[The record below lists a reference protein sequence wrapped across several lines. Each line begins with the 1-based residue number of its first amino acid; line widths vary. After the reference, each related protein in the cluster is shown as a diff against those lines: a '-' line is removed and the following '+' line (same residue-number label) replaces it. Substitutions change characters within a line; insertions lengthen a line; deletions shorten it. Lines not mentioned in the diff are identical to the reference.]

1 MLNGEI
7 LIFLYLFQALH
18 VFEVESNVK
27 KAEIRIY
34 KLKLQEK
41 RMIRRQRDRIN
52 VNVNRIPDQ
61 FSRLR
66 VSLTRTILMMRFFS

>member
-1 MLNGEI
+1 MEARRITEANAWQRKNIRAKGAA
-7 LIFLYLFQALH
+7 YLFQALH

-41 RMIRRQRDRIN
+41 EKPSVIKKTVMRT
-52 VNVNRIPDQ
+52 
-61 FSRLR
+61 
-66 VSLTRTILMMRFFS
+66 SLNHMGVLDVM